1 MEIVDIS
8 DVPSRSSERL
18 TNRGFIRFL
27 IEGNALLYILPG
39 LGDSLLDL
47 A

>member
-1 MEIVDIS
+1 MKIADIS
-8 DVPSRSSERL
+8 GVASRSSERL

-39 LGDSLLDL
+39 LGDSVRDL